1 MGCKT
6 AFVKQAP
13 PLIECD
19 KAPVP
24 KVEKLTVYNAPEL
37 IVMLYGYV
45 QAEHGC
51 MDTHRANK
59 DIR

>member
-1 MGCKT
+1 MGCKP

-19 KAPVP
+19 KASVP

-37 IVMLYGYV
+37 IVMLYGHIEV
-45 QAEHGC
+45 VGNCLDEHRKLG
-51 MDTHRANK
+51 